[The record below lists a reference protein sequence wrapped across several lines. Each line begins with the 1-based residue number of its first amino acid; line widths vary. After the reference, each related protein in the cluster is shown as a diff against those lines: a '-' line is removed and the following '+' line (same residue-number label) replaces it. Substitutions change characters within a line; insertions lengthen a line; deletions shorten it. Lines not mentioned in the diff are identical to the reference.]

1 MNIKRKVSYCFLLAL
16 QARSKHLHE
25 LLKHIKKQNY
35 TVHFDLSASVHLGEP
50 IHASLL
56 RSITSNGN
64 CQNAQRIRTI
74 AYHCNLIPFNWA
86 IYLCAIHL
94 HSILCFEY
102 TDSRSPM
109 TKQAFHIKSVIYFR
123 KLKLTDLRW
132 PLRISQYWLHVDCF
146 VITFQ
151 RVVFPMVV

>member
-109 TKQAFHIKSVIYFR
+109 TKQAFHIKSVLLQTTIDSSER
-123 KLKLTDLRW
+123 S
-132 PLRISQYWLHVDCF
+132 IF
-146 VITFQ
+146 VSDQLWHYIFSSKVRMTLLQ
-151 RVVFPMVV
+151 HNID